1 MQVKSVTL
9 QESVISFARILLS
22 KRRAFCIYRFPGSPA
37 FHLAME
43 TEYLPHDKDRSF
55 WIAPFTRR
63 SSAPEIQLSVADG
76 TFLNEEFLS
85 QLTSLP
91 EQEKIKDLLPPETA
105 RSEYMA
111 NMETLLKDIR
121 SGKLEKVILS
131 RVLHVS
137 KPLDFDP
144 LDCFTRLTEAH
155 PAAFVYFF
163 LHPKAGMWMGATP
176 ELLLRKRGTDF
187 YTMALAGTQARQPEA
202 SYQWREKEKEEH
214 EMVGRHIEEVF
225 ENNRCSL
232 LRKGTTET
240 IESGKVAHL
249 KTDYVFHE
257 TSAGSLKKLLSELQ
271 PTPAVGGLPVRESV
285 DSILK
290 QEGYD
295 REYYCGFL
303 GETDFSQTA
312 DLYTNLRCMQ
322 IGKEKIAV
330 YAGGGITAAS
340 DPQEEW
346 EETILKSKTMMEKIL
361 PVKELFET

>member
-1 MQVKSVTL
+1 
-9 QESVISFARILLS
+9 
-22 KRRAFCIYRFPGSPA
+22 
-37 FHLAME
+37 
-43 TEYLPHDKDRSF
+43 
-55 WIAPFTRR
+55 
-63 SSAPEIQLSVADG
+63 
-76 TFLNEEFLS
+76 
-85 QLTSLP
+85 
-91 EQEKIKDLLPPETA
+91 
-105 RSEYMA
+105 
-111 NMETLLKDIR
+111 
-121 SGKLEKVILS
+121 
-131 RVLHVS
+131 
-137 KPLDFDP
+137 
-144 LDCFTRLTEAH
+144 
-155 PAAFVYFF
+155 
-163 LHPKAGMWMGATP
+163 MGATP